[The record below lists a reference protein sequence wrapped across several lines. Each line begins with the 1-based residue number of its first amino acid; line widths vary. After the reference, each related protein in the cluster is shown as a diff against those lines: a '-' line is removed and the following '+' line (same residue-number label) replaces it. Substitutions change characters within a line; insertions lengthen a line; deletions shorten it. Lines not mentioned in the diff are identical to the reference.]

1 MRKHFI
7 ILGMTLAVLV
17 CLPARSANA
26 QAAAQQ
32 DTKPAYTMAEYNAF
46 QAANAE
52 KDPLTKIKLL
62 DDFISRYPNSTLM
75 VYVGQIYAQA
85 CGQLAQ
91 AKSYAQAIACADKVV
106 ALGPKAGDSNRMT
119 AIQTRVQAFPS
130 AFDPKAAD
138 ANDQL
143 AKERDAALLGAKLLG
158 DFPKPKEDPRPTRS
172 SRTRKNRD

>member
-1 MRKHFI
+1 MIAGLREGKAKRPRRQGVTMQKHFI

-32 DTKPAYTMAEYNAF
+32 DTKPPAYTMAEYNAF

-91 AKSYAQAIACADKVV
+91 AKSYPQ
-106 ALGPKAGDSNRMT
+106 
-119 AIQTRVQAFPS
+119 
-130 AFDPKAAD
+130 
-138 ANDQL
+138 
-143 AKERDAALLGAKLLG
+143 
-158 DFPKPKEDPRPTRS
+158 
-172 SRTRKNRD
+172 